1 MSTFFFLFREL
12 LGAVR
17 AKSAVFFLLSGLFIL
32 LCLSSFA
39 FLLLPVSS
47 PAPPDA
53 GILSPGEVIVH
64 LSPRLAAA
72 TVDALYLQI
81 RERSDVKRVDFRFAQ
96 EVNPGETGGYF
107 FIEAASPDAANV
119 IAQEIGSLD
128 GVSDVQAGQA
138 GEGERNGGGVA
149 VGAPVRFGLLGGL
162 AVFLIVS
169 LILARLGFSVLLRS
183 FANEVRLMRLS
194 GVSERMIYPLVV
206 GLGILVGLLAGLL
219 LIAGIYLFQSAAGG
233 LGDLASLLSGGR
245 ALAISFA
252 GLSLGIFMG
261 GLSGLF
267 GVSILSSR
275 EFDPLP

>member
-17 AKSAVFFLLSGLFIL
+17 ARCALYFSLTGMFIL
-32 LCLSSFA
+32 LFLCAFA
-39 FLLLPVSS
+39 LLLLPASS
-47 PAPPDA
+47 PATTGA
-53 GILSPGEVIVH
+53 ENLSPVEVVVR

-81 RERSDVKRVDFRFAQ
+81 RERSDVARINFRFAQ

-107 FIEAASPDAANV
+107 FIEATSPSAANDIV
-119 IAQEIGSLD
+119 QAVGALD
-128 GVSDVQAGQA
+128 GVSSVQAGEAADVQ
-138 GEGERNGGGVA
+138 GGIA
-149 VGAPVRFGLLGGL
+149 IDTSVRFGLLGGL
-162 AVFLIVS
+162 VAFVVVS
-169 LILARLGFSVLLRS
+169 LIFARLGFSVLLRS

-194 GVSERMIYPLVV
+194 GVSERMIYPPVV
-206 GLGILVGLLAGLL
+206 GLGVLVGLLAGLL
-219 LIAGIYLFQSAAGG
+219 LIVGIYLFQYAAEGSTA
-233 LGDLASLLSGGR
+233 LASLLSGGR
-245 ALAISFA
+245 ALGISFA
-252 GLSLGIFMG
+252 GLFLGIFMG